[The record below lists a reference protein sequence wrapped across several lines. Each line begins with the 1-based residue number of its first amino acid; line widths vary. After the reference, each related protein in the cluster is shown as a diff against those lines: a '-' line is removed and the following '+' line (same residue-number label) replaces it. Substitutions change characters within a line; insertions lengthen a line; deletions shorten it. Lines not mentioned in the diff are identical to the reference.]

1 MTTDTNTPLRRLV
14 TALPAVR
21 QNDNND
27 AHNNNISAADIIP
40 PLDAAVGKLI
50 QHAIHQGAGL
60 SKAWASLGNW
70 CYRWGRRAVE
80 QRTQDNG
87 ITAAGAG
94 EVFNVADIEAL
105 RDILRKLDITA
116 DSDVARIV
124 SILCQHRI
132 SNDEDD
138 ATANTRKSTSPG
150 LHKSGSLKAQ
160 TVRATTELIERELR
174 SVLPD
179 RLGNADVSAMQ
190 AILHV
195 WLRAQQN
202 VYAYYGLAAEAY
214 FKFLHLTST
223 VTDEQSSPPD
233 NPNTADTDT
242 ESSTACSRITA
253 TLRLLRLIV
262 KHAHGLQDVLEAGL
276 AATPTT
282 PWMVIIPQLFARLN
296 HHEPY
301 VRRRVSELL
310 CRVAAASPHLIIF
323 PTVVG
328 SNREHSGLELA
339 DISIAKSSANVET
352 NDSKSKVEADGN
364 ETNVAATDVASLR
377 NSFSA
382 LLDILSE
389 QAPDTV
395 AQVQVLV
402 RELKRVTLLWD
413 ELWLVGLAQVYA
425 ETAKRLMQF
434 EADWRRSSEK
444 VWKSAGQKY
453 NDEDDVENTANA
465 SSSLALL
472 AERYRITLRPV
483 VFTIERLRDITTTS
497 QPETNNER
505 QFQRSYGRQID
516 DCLMAL
522 RAPFVPNS
530 PLDAWQLFRQLYATL
545 QRRSHGRTAH
555 PLQMADISP
564 VLAQLRDTAIQMPGV
579 RGGDAAAAG
588 GCCCIRSV
596 NNMVRI
602 LPSKTKPKKLAFHG
616 SDGRRYTYL
625 FKGMED
631 LHLDERIMQ
640 FLSIANTMMAKGSS
654 GSGSSGLERTP
665 YRARHYSVI
674 PLGSRSGL
682 ISWVD
687 GVVPIYALYKK
698 WQLREAGHPKRDK
711 EKAAAAAAAGT
722 SGQPGADVAAAPLRP
737 IEMYAAKLLPHLA
750 EHNCKIT
757 DNRKDWPLEATKQVS
772 R

>member
-1 MTTDTNTPLRRLV
+1 MYLNYFINSLSGEPDKLLNSDSSTPLSRLV
-14 TALPAVR
+14 ASLPAVR
-21 QNDNND
+21 QTADV
-27 AHNNNISAADIIP
+27 HNNNPTADIIP
-40 PLDAAVGKLI
+40 PIDAAIGKLI
-50 QHAIHQGAGL
+50 QHSIHQGAGL
-60 SKAWASLGNW
+60 SKAWGSLGNW

-80 QRTQDNG
+80 QRG
-87 ITAAGAG
+87 HAG
-94 EVFNVADIEAL
+94 EIFSAVDIEVLRQAL
-105 RDILRKLDITA
+105 PKDVT
-116 DSDVARIV
+116 DSDVAEV
-124 SILCQHRI
+124 VAILSSHRI

-138 ATANTRKSTSPG
+138 GAASNMSTQMKLATPVKTAKSVS
-150 LHKSGSLKAQ
+150 
-160 TVRATTELIERELR
+160 ATTELIERELR
-174 SVLPD
+174 AALPEL
-179 RLGNADVSAMQ
+179 LGNIEATAML
-190 AILHV
+190 AILAV
-195 WLRAQQN
+195 WRNAQQN
-202 VYAYYGLAAEAY
+202 VYAYYSLAAEAY
-214 FKFLHLTST
+214 FKFLHLTSAHDET
-223 VTDEQSSPPD
+223 TDLEAPEDRDANSRTQ
-233 NPNTADTDT
+233 NEADM
-242 ESSTACSRITA
+242 ESSSSCSRITA

-262 KHAHGLQDVLEAGL
+262 KHAHGLQDVLESGL

-310 CRVAAASPHLIIF
+310 CRVASASPHLIIF

-328 SNREHSGLELA
+328 SNRQRSGLELA
-339 DISIAKSSANVET
+339 ENLSDAKALPSAGNRTAEPSNESS
-352 NDSKSKVEADGN
+352 NDTSD
-364 ETNVAATDVASLR
+364 ASLCT
-377 NSFSA
+377 SFSA

-425 ETAKRLMQF
+425 ETAKRLAQF
-434 EADWRRSSEK
+434 EVDLRRSTEMNSD
-444 VWKSAGQKY
+444 S
-453 NDEDDVENTANA
+453 NDDVAAAA
-465 SSSLALL
+465 SAIGDALL
-472 AERYRITLRPV
+472 AERYRISLRPV
-483 VFTIERLRDITTTS
+483 VFTVERLRDITTGA

-505 QFQRSYGRQID
+505 QFQRLYGRQID
-516 DCLMAL
+516 ECLLAL
-522 RAPFVPNS
+522 RAPFQRAA
-530 PLDAWQLFRQLYATL
+530 PLDAWQLFKQLYAQL

-579 RGGDAAAAG
+579 DAANG
-588 GCCCIRSV
+588 GCCIRSV

-602 LPSKTKPKKLAFHG
+602 LPTKTKPKKLAFHG

-640 FLSIANTMMAKGSS
+640 FLCIANTMMAKDSHSSSSS
-654 GSGSSGLERTP
+654 GGGGRDRSL

-698 WQLREAGHPKRDK
+698 WQLRDASHPKRDK
-711 EKAAAAAAAGT
+711 EKAAAAASALAAGVQP
-722 SGQPGADVAAAPLRP
+722 QPGDAGTALRP
-737 IEMYAAKLLPHLA
+737 IELYAAKLVPHLTK
-750 EHNCKIT
+750 HNCKMT
-757 DNRKDWPLEATKQVS
+757 DNRKDWPLEATKQV
-772 R
+772 RET